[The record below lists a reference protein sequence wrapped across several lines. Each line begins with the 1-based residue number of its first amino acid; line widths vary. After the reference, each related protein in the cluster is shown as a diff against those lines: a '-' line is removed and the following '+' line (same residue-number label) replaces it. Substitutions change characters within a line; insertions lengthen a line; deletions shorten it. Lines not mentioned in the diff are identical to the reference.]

1 MTNKVLT
8 TVLKHILVDNSLP
21 PVKMLKSGRP
31 IQNIRESIK
40 AKKNDPSFLTDPV
53 LEPYFSAQYETAKRN
68 GAKVWNLQRG
78 LQSLTDRLAEIIN
91 EHEECSVEVNT
102 HVHKISKVGSKERFF
117 R

>member
-1 MTNKVLT
+1 
-8 TVLKHILVDNSLP
+8 
-21 PVKMLKSGRP
+21 MLKSGRP

-40 AKKNDPSFLTDPV
+40 AKKNDPSFLTDPA
-53 LEPYFSAQYETAKRN
+53 LEPYFSAQYEMAKRN

-102 HVHKISKVGSKERFF
+102 HVHKISKVGSKEQVFSLN
-117 R
+117 